1 MTGRTRLM
9 STYDRIKALASNRGW
24 SLQRLAQK
32 AGIGINN
39 IYRWKKMTPSTE
51 NVQKVADVLQVS
63 VDYLL
68 GNTNNPNPDNEGS
81 KPVDLSG
88 TNIFTY
94 QGQPVRQDDWEII
107 QAILERHQNSSKK
120 RDRHE

>member
-1 MTGRTRLM
+1 M
-9 STYDRIKALASNRGW
+9 STYDRIKTLASNRGW
-24 SLQRLAQK
+24 SLQKLALK
-32 AGIGINN
+32 AGIGINS

-68 GNTNNPNPDNEGS
+68 GNTDNPNPGNEGS

-94 QGQPVRQDDWEII
+94 QGHPVRQDDWEII
-107 QAILERHQNSSKK
+107 QAILERRNNSSKK

>member
-1 MTGRTRLM
+1 M
-9 STYDRIKALASNRGW
+9 SLYQRVKKVSKQRGLTLTQVSN
-24 SLQRLAQK
+24 K
-32 AGIGINN
+32 AGLGEKT
-39 IYRWKKMTPSTE
+39 IYKWQKQNPKAETI
-51 NVQKVADVLQVS
+51 QKVADVLQVS

-68 GNTNNPNPDNEGS
+68 GNTNNPNHDNEGS

-107 QAILERHQNSSKK
+107 QAILERRKNSYKK

>member
-1 MTGRTRLM
+1 M
-9 STYDRIKALASNRGW
+9 STYDRIKTLASNRGW
-24 SLQRLAQK
+24 SLQKLAQK
-32 AGIGINN
+32 AGIGINS
-39 IYRWKKMTPSTE
+39 IYRWKKMTPSTD

-68 GNTNNPNPDNEGS
+68 GNTDNPNLDNEGS

-107 QAILERHQNSSKK
+107 QAILERRKNSYKK
-120 RDRHE
+120 RDGHE